1 MSTETPLPERV
12 LEGLDADQRA
22 VATSFGRPVV
32 VLAGAGTG
40 KTRAITHRIAFGAAT
55 GALQARH
62 TLAVT
67 FTSKAAA
74 ELRHRLAEL
83 GVPRVQARTFHA
95 AALRQIS
102 YFWPRIHGVELPP
115 VANGNFGLIAEAAST
130 LPVGVETGL
139 LRDLAA
145 EISWAKVSNVPS
157 ERYSDLA
164 PKARRQVSGLTPEQ
178 VAAVLLRYEQVKKRR
193 GVIDFDDIL
202 LCAIALL
209 HEHPEVAEQ
218 IRDQYRHFTVD
229 EYQDVS
235 PTQRTLLELWLGDRD
250 DICVVGDPNQAIH
263 TFAGAQPAYLR
274 SFERDHPGTLTLRLR
289 TNYRSTPQVLDA
301 ANALISPD
309 TRLRA
314 SRAPGARIEICPAID
329 EEAEVAAT
337 VSWLVERHRG
347 GLPWRELAVLY
358 RINAQAEA
366 FVNELDA
373 AKVPYAVRDG
383 ERPSAVDEAVTLT
396 TIHSAKGLEWDA
408 VAMTGLSD
416 GLLPFIMAD
425 TPAAI
430 AEEKRL
436 LYVGLTRAR
445 TDLRLS
451 WARSGAGG
459 RGRREPSRFLR
470 ASGLVDVV
478 DAAAPNARIASAR
491 GRKARKLPVCH
502 VCGQA
507 LSDAIEIKLGR
518 HCDCAADLD
527 ERLFEELREWRRKE
541 AQTKSM
547 PAYVV
552 LTDATLRALAEQEPT
567 ELADLMK
574 IPGIGPAKCERYGS
588 ELIQVISGH
597 ASD

>member
-1 MSTETPLPERV
+1 MSTKTSQAERV
-12 LEGLDADQRA
+12 LDGLDAEQRA

-40 KTRAITHRIAFGAAT
+40 KTRAITHRIAYGAAT

-102 YFWPRIHGVELPP
+102 YFWPRVNGVELPE
-115 VANGNFGLIAEAAST
+115 VANGNFSLIAEAARN
-130 LPVGVETGL
+130 LPVSIETPL

-145 EISWAKVSNVPS
+145 EISWAKVSNVGS
-157 ERYSDLA
+157 QRYSELA
-164 PKARRQVSGLTPEQ
+164 PKARREVSGLDPEQ
-178 VAAVLLRYEQVKKRR
+178 VAGVLLRYEQVKKRR

-209 HEHPEVAEQ
+209 HEHPEIAEE

-229 EYQDVS
+229 EFQDVS
-235 PTQRTLLELWLGDRD
+235 PIQRTLLELWLGERT

-263 TFAGAQPAYLR
+263 TFAGAQPAYLTN
-274 SFERDHPGTLTLRLR
+274 FTRDHPDALTLKLR

-301 ANALISPD
+301 ANALIAREA
-309 TRLRA
+309 RLRA
-314 SRAPGARIEICPAID
+314 TREPGPTVEIAPAPD
-329 EEAEVAAT
+329 EQAEAAAT
-337 VSWLVERHRG
+337 VAWLVDHHRAG
-347 GLPWRELAVLY
+347 MGWNQLAVLY
-358 RINAQAEA
+358 RINAQSEA
-366 FVNELDA
+366 LVDELKA
-373 AKVPYAVRDG
+373 ANVPHAVRDA
-383 ERPSAVDEAVTLT
+383 ERSDPSQDAVTLS

-408 VAMTGLSD
+408 VAMVGVSD
-416 GLLPFIMAD
+416 GLLPFVMAD

-451 WARSGAGG
+451 WAQGGAAG
-459 RGRREPSRFLR
+459 RGHREPSRFLR
-470 ASGLVDVV
+470 AAGLVEAG
-478 DAAAPNARIASAR
+478 AATNSGRIKSAQN
-491 GRKARKLPVCH
+491 RKSRTLPLCH
-502 VCGQA
+502 VCGKA
-507 LSDAIEIKLGR
+507 LSDAVEIKLGR
-518 HCDCAADLD
+518 HNDCAADFD
-527 ERLFEELREWRRKE
+527 EQLFDALREWRLE
-541 AQTKSM
+541 QAEEQSV
-547 PAYVV
+547 PAFVV
-552 LTDATLRALAEQEPT
+552 FTDATLRALAEQKPA
-567 ELADLMK
+567 ELGDLMK
-574 IPGIGPAKCERYGS
+574 IPGIGSAKCERYGRQ
-588 ELIQVISGH
+588 LIEVIGAH

>member
-1 MSTETPLPERV
+1 MSTEASLADRV
-12 LEGLDADQRA
+12 LEGLDAEQRA

-40 KTRAITHRIAFGAAT
+40 KTRAITHRIAYGAAT

-74 ELRHRLAEL
+74 ELRHRLAGL

-95 AALRQIS
+95 AALRQLS
-102 YFWPRIHGVELPP
+102 YFWPRVNGVELPP
-115 VANGNFGLIAEAAST
+115 VANGTFGLIAEAARA
-130 LPVGVETGL
+130 LPVSIETPL

-157 ERYSDLA
+157 ERYIELA
-164 PKARRQVSGLTPEQ
+164 AKARREVDGLDAEQ
-178 VAAVLLRYEQVKKRR
+178 VASVLLRYEQVKKHR

-209 HEHPEVAEQ
+209 HEHPEVADEV
-218 IRDQYRHFTVD
+218 RDQYRHFTVD

-235 PTQRTLLELWLGDRD
+235 PIQRTLLELWLGERS

-263 TFAGAQPAYLR
+263 TFAGAQPAYLTG
-274 SFERDHPGTLTLRLR
+274 FTRDHPDAFTLKLR

-301 ANALISPD
+301 ANALIGRD
-309 TRLRA
+309 ARLRA
-314 SRAPGARIEICPAID
+314 TRDAGPDVEVIPASD
-329 EEAEVAAT
+329 EQTEAAAT
-337 VSWLVERHRG
+337 VAWLVDHHRAG
-347 GLPWRELAVLY
+347 MAWNQSAVLY
-358 RINAQAEA
+358 RINAQSEA
-366 FVNELDA
+366 LVDELRA
-373 AKVPYAVRDG
+373 AKVPYAVRDA
-383 ERPSAVDEAVTLT
+383 EHQDRSDDAVTLS
-396 TIHSAKGLEWDA
+396 TIHSAKGLEWEA
-408 VAMTGLSD
+408 VAMIGLSD

-445 TDLRLS
+445 TELRLS
-451 WARSGAGG
+451 WAQGGTVG

-470 ASGLVDVV
+470 AAGLVE
-478 DAAAPNARIASAR
+478 PASAAGPR
-491 GRKARKLPVCH
+491 TKGVRTRKPRTLPSCH
-502 VCGQA
+502 VCGKA
-507 LSDAIEIKLGR
+507 LSDAVEIKLGR
-518 HCDCAADLD
+518 HTDCVADFD
-527 ERLFEELREWRRKE
+527 EQLFDALREWRWEE
-541 AQTKSM
+541 AQTQSV
-547 PAYVV
+547 PAFVV
-552 LTDATLRALAEQEPT
+552 FTDATLRALAEQRPE
-567 ELADLMK
+567 ELANLTK
-574 IPGIGPAKCERYGS
+574 IPGIGPAKCERYGNQII
-588 ELIQVISGH
+588 EVIADH